1 MGKVYRIGSIHG
13 TTYVNTVRE
22 ANAEKPGGEEPES
35 VDCVDSAGECNR
47 LNRMVD
53 ETERRLESV
62 RYLLAEL
69 MEDCPSD
76 ILFNTKAGKA
86 AFDYMAANPL
96 PVVTCADRDGGR
108 SYGTG

>member
-1 MGKVYRIGSIHG
+1 MAKVYRIGSIHG
-13 TTYVNTVRE
+13 TTYVNTAKE

-53 ETERRLESV
+53 ETERRLDSV

-69 MEDCPSD
+69 MECCPSE
-76 ILFNTKAGKA
+76 ILFNTKAGKD

-96 PVVTCADRDGGR
+96 SAATSGDRDGGR